1 MFFTFFKSTY
11 DSEIAKNIMNILFI
25 GMYASVFENF
35 HVLGG
40 MMEEERKSLMTQY
53 EETLASACEK
63 SKAIKTASSLI
74 ELIIA
79 ADQLNLKQLLPAAIT
94 LASKCCFNVLKNTP
108 KYNEISDCIKLRISE
123 ERISHVER
131 YGNMRDAQIKT

>member
-1 MFFTFFKSTY
+1 
-11 DSEIAKNIMNILFI
+11 
-25 GMYASVFENF
+25 MYASVFENF

-79 ADQLNLKQLLPAAIT
+79 ANQLNLKQLLPAAIT